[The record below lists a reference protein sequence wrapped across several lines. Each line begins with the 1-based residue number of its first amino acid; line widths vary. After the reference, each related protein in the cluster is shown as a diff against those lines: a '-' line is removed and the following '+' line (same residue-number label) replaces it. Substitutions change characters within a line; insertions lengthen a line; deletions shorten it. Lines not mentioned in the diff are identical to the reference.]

1 MVRVKLLGKDS
12 KRRRSDRPLA
22 STSIYGSNKEDKK
35 KKFDLLFDGVSI
47 FHICSHMI

>member
-35 KKFDLLFDGVSI
+35 KKIWSFVWWCKYI
-47 FHICSHMI
+47 SHL